1 MTLQTSGA
9 ISLSQVQS
17 EYGGSNPI
25 SMSEYY
31 RNGGSVPNS
40 VTENVAAG
48 SYTSYTYSR
57 DSTDWRLAV
66 TNSLVWAGSTIATL
80 FQSSTTSMTS
90 GGFDYQRGT
99 LQESI
104 TSSGKI
110 PVTTNHYSVRRR
122 TSATTQTVNVNQNVP
137 TSGTISMDDFYGGRS
152 S

>member
-31 RNGGSVPNS
+31 RNGGNVPNS

-57 DSTDWRLAV
+57 DSTDWKLAI
-66 TNSLVWAGSTIATL
+66 TNTLLWAGSSIATL
-80 FQSSTTSMTS
+80 FSDSATSVS
-90 GGFDYQRGT
+90 AGGFDYEKGT
-99 LQESI
+99 LQET
-104 TSSGKI
+104 TSSGGKI
-110 PVTTNHYSVRRR
+110 PVNTSHYSVRRR

-137 TSGTISMDDFYGGRS
+137 TSGTISMDDFYGGRKT
-152 S
+152 

>member
-31 RNGGSVPNS
+31 RNGSNVPNS

-48 SYTSYTYSR
+48 SYTSYLYTR
-57 DSTDWRLAV
+57 DQTDWRLSV
-66 TNSLVWAGSTIATL
+66 NNSLRWGGSTISSFFFTSDTTL
-80 FQSSTTSMTS
+80 SS

-99 LQESI
+99 LQETT
-104 TSSGKI
+104 TSGGKI
-110 PVTTNHYSVRRR
+110 PVNTSHYSVRRR

-137 TSGTISMDDFYGGRS
+137 TSGTISMDDFYGGRKT
-152 S
+152 